1 MVGSAGMQVGEAHIG
16 CLKGN
21 REKIKDRHAPRSGV
35 VETKVAMGAGKAKK
49 KDV

>member
-35 VETKVAMGAGKAKK
+35 VETKEAMETGKA
-49 KDV
+49 